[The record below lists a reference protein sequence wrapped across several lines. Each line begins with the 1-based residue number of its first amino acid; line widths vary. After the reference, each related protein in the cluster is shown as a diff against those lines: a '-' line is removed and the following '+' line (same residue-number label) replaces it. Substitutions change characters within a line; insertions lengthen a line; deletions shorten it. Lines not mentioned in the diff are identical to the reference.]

1 RESTQRAPPRGP
13 PPAEEPPDEEPVAG
27 GALGYTSY
35 SVAGYT
41 TPRISTDEVRIWETT
56 AAVVTV
62 GGAAVS
68 AASCCGDFT
77 NEAPI
82 SPPTA
87 SRAAAMPTPSSTR
100 RRRANR
106 DPRTDGGPLP
116 PSGPGPLSVAGEPSC
131 VTRNLR
137 CRDGRVQA
145 TPSTAVLQKL
155 NESRVSFMSTPARR
169 SSHETPTQPEHDVHD
184 HLLR

>member
-1 RESTQRAPPRGP
+1 MYTGADDPP
-13 PPAEEPPDEEPVAG
+13 EEPPSAAEPVAD

-41 TPRISTDEVRIWETT
+41 TPRISTDEVRTWETT

-62 GGAAVS
+62 GGGAAVS

-100 RRRANR
+100 RRRASR
-106 DPRTDGGPLP
+106 DPRTPGGPLP
-116 PSGPGPLSVAGEPSC
+116 RSGPCPLSVAGEPSC

-155 NESRVSFMSTPARR
+155 DESRVSFVSTP
-169 SSHETPTQPEHDVHD
+169 
-184 HLLR
+184 

>member
-1 RESTQRAPPRGP
+1 MYTGADDPPEEPAAPP
-13 PPAEEPPDEEPVAG
+13 AAAEPVAD

-41 TPRISTDEVRIWETT
+41 TPRSSTEEVRIWETT

-62 GGAAVS
+62 AGGAAVS

-100 RRRANR
+100 RRRASR
-106 DPRTDGGPLP
+106 DPCTAAGPPL
-116 PSGPGPLSVAGEPSC
+116 SGPLSVAGEPSC
-131 VTRNLR
+131 VTRTSVAEYS
-137 CRDGRVQA
+137 RVQA
-145 TPSTAVLQKL
+145 SPSPAVPQKL
-155 NESRVSFMSTPARR
+155 N
-169 SSHETPTQPEHDVHD
+169 
-184 HLLR
+184 